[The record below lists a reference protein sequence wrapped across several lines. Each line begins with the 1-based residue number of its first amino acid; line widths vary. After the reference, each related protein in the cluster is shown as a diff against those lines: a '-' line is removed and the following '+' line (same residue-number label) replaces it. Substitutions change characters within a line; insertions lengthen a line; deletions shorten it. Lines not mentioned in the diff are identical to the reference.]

1 MILVKKILSFLFLI
15 ITIVSLFLSLWVI
28 IPTPTYSLLPLGVA
42 APEIS
47 PILLLINA
55 LALCLAIIQLPNR
68 WLFNTCLICSVLGI
82 TISSLPLIQFTA
94 ANRQFQT
101 EIEAVLGRDYLAQIP
116 QDIRKKMRST
126 PFSFKDAIR
135 GIPPAKVRIER
146 DITFAKPN
154 NVPLKLNSYRPLQ
167 IGKYPTL
174 IIIYGGAWRS
184 GSPSQYEQFS
194 RYMANQGYSVIV
206 IDYRHAPQHH
216 FPTQLEDVTTAL
228 QYIYNH
234 AEDLESD
241 VNKIALLGRS
251 AGGHL
256 ASLAAYGQPT
266 IPIKAVVSYYSPIN
280 LTQAYY
286 DPPTPDPIGTRKI
299 LLDFI
304 GGEPE
309 QFLDLYQQ
317 ASPINYVKN
326 NLPPTLLIN
335 GRRDHLVAA
344 SYGKVFYQK
353 LKSKD
358 NLAVFLEIPW
368 AEHAFDAVFS
378 GISNQ
383 IALYYTERFIGYLL
397 YGQ

>member
-1 MILVKKILSFLFLI
+1 MMLVKKILSFFFLI
-15 ITIVSLFLSLWVI
+15 ITIVSFFFSVWVI
-28 IPTPTYSLLPLGVA
+28 IPTPTYFLLPLGVA

-47 PILLLINA
+47 PILLVINA
-55 LALCLAIIQLPNR
+55 IALCWVIIQLPNK
-68 WLFNTCLICSVLGI
+68 WLFNTCLICSLLGI
-82 TISSLPLIQFTA
+82 TISSLPLIQFSA
-94 ANRQFQT
+94 ANRQFKT
-101 EIEAVLGRDYLAQIP
+101 EIEAVLGGDYLAQIP
-116 QDIRKKMRST
+116 QDIREKMRST

-135 GIPPAKVRIER
+135 GIPQAKVRIER
-146 DITFAKPN
+146 DITFAEPN
-154 NVPLKLNSYRPLQ
+154 NVPLKLNSYRPLEA
-167 IGKYPTL
+167 GKYPTL

-194 RYMANQGYSVIV
+194 RYMAHQGYSVIV

-266 IPIKAVVSYYSPIN
+266 IPIKAVVGYYSPIN

-286 DPPTPDPIGTRKI
+286 DPPKPDPIGTRKI

-309 QFLDLYQQ
+309 EFLDLYQQ

-344 SYGKVFYQK
+344 SYSKTFSQK
-353 LKSKD
+353 LQAD
-358 NLAVFLEIPW
+358 NNLVIFLEIPW

>member
-1 MILVKKILSFLFLI
+1 MMLVKKILSFFFLI
-15 ITIVSLFLSLWVI
+15 ITVVSFFLSIWVI

-42 APEIS
+42 TPEIS
-47 PILLLINA
+47 PILLVINA
-55 LALCLAIIQLPNR
+55 IALCLAVFQLPNK
-68 WLFNTCLICSVLGI
+68 WLFNTCLICSLLGI
-82 TISSLPLIQFTA
+82 TISSLPLVQFSA
-94 ANRQFQT
+94 ANQQFKT
-101 EIEAVLGRDYLAQIP
+101 EIETVLGKNYLAQIP
-116 QDIRKKMRST
+116 QEVRGKMRAK
-126 PFSFKDAIR
+126 PFSFQDAIR

-146 DITFAKPN
+146 DITFAQPDN
-154 NVPLKLNSYRPLQ
+154 IPLKLNSYRPLQ
-167 IGKYPTL
+167 TGKYPTL

-184 GSPSQYEQFS
+184 GNPSQYEQFS
-194 RYMANQGYSVIV
+194 RYMAHQGYSVIV
-206 IDYRHAPQHH
+206 IDYRHAPQYR
-216 FPTQLEDVTTAL
+216 FPTQLEDVRTAL
-228 QYIYNH
+228 QYVYHH

-266 IPIKAVVSYYSPIN
+266 IPIKAVVDYYTPVN

-286 DPPTPDPIGTRKI
+286 NPPRPDPISTRKI

-309 QFLDLYQQ
+309 QFFDLYQQ

-335 GRRDHLVAA
+335 GRRDHLVEIGY
-344 SYGKVFYQK
+344 SKTFSQK
-353 LKSKD
+353 LQANNNSV
-358 NLAVFLEIPW
+358 VFLEIPW
-368 AEHAFDAVFS
+368 AEHAFDVVFS

-383 IALYYTERFIGYLL
+383 IALYYTERFLGYLL